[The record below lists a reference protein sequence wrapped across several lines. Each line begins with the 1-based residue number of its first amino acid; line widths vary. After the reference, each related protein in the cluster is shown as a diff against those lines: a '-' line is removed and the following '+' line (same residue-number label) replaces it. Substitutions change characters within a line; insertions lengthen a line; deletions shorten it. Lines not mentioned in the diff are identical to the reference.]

1 MRVALPVPFRQSG
14 VIPYRWD
21 EQQLDVL
28 LITSRRRS
36 RWIIPKGMVE
46 PFLSPAESACREAY
60 EEAGIRGSLASE
72 AIGSYQYRKWRML
85 WTVTVFPLSVQTIVE
100 VWPEMHERERC
111 WFPVDIAAQKVSP
124 SDLQSLI
131 ASLPAILAPA

>member
-1 MRVALPVPFRQSG
+1 MPIALRVPFRQSG

-21 EQQLDVL
+21 KQQLDVL

-46 PFLSPAESACREAY
+46 PFLSLAQSASREAY
-60 EEAGIRGSLASE
+60 EEAGIRGSVASE
-72 AIGSYQYRKWRML
+72 AIGSYQYRKWHML
-85 WTVTVFPLSVQTIVE
+85 WTVTVFPFSVETIVKA
-100 VWPEMHERERC
+100 WPEMHERERC
-111 WFPVDIAAQKVSP
+111 WFPAHIAAQKVSQP
-124 SDLQSLI
+124 DLQSLI